1 MHIQRFFSY
10 LSAFTAGMLLLI
22 CGGNFLVM
30 FVGWEAIGVVSYLL
44 INFYFTRLQSN
55 KAAILAFTMNRGGAA
70 WSRISQLCQKLSNS
84 GDALKLFI
92 LNYIWKYI
100 SGWSNYSGIV
110 TSKKMSENKMGYRG
124 SKSGAGF
131 ARPVKEQRVDG
142 SYFINLCFCL
152 WKISKGKRQKSKLM
166 KLRCTLMGCENSYQI
181 KIPSKQLKI
190 KKFST
195 INYDKNRSK
204 AWFWTGL
211 IDAEGSFSIIIDK
224 TNKRKLGWRV
234 QSKFQ
239 LGLHE
244 RDLSLILELKQF
256 LGDIGSI
263 QFNSARNVVN
273 YSIDSN
279 KELIKLIK
287 HLDNYPLFFYSY
299 YYNNFCLCLSK
310 DKSKGKN
317 KKTQKAADFIL
328 FKEVVMLINEKAH
341 LTIEGLHQ
349 IINIKA
355 SMNLGLSEFLKYEFK
370 NFKSVQ
376 RPNINTN
383 IIPDHYWIAGSFGVT
398 GDGCFDVNVT
408 QSTNKIGYRVQ
419 LRFRIIQHDRDL
431 ELMECIIKY
440 LGTGQIYKYSKT
452 QAISLIVYNF
462 SDIINI
468 IIPFFDKNPLLGT
481 KSLDYQDWSKIA
493 NLMKDGS
500 HLTIEGLNQIKNI
513 KSGMNTGRK
522 F

>member
-1 MHIQRFFSY
+1 
-10 LSAFTAGMLLLI
+10 
-22 CGGNFLVM
+22 
-30 FVGWEAIGVVSYLL
+30 
-44 INFYFTRLQSN
+44 
-55 KAAILAFTMNRGGAA
+55 
-70 WSRISQLCQKLSNS
+70 
-84 GDALKLFI
+84 
-92 LNYIWKYI
+92 
-100 SGWSNYSGIV
+100 
-110 TSKKMSENKMGYRG
+110 
-124 SKSGAGF
+124 
-131 ARPVKEQRVDG
+131 
-142 SYFINLCFCL
+142 
-152 WKISKGKRQKSKLM
+152 
-166 KLRCTLMGCENSYQI
+166 MGCENSYQI

-195 INYDKNRSK
+195 INYYKNRSK

-211 IDAEGSFSIIIDK
+211 IDAKGSFSIIIDK

-287 HLDNYPLFFYSY
+287 HLDNYPL
-299 YYNNFCLCLSK
+299 L
-310 DKSKGKN
+310 
-317 KKTQKAADFIL
+317 TQKAADFIL

-355 SMNLGLSEFLKYEFK
+355 SMSLGLSEFLKYEFK

-383 IIPDHYWIAGSFGVT
+383 MIPDPYWIAGFVT

-440 LGTGQIYKYSKT
+440 LGTGQIYKYPKT

-493 NLMKDGS
+493 NLMKYGS